1 MKITGKAH
9 VSGLNGEIAYTGVAS
24 PSDQLLSSA
33 GFTKDCE
40 FKEPLI
46 HPGTGERLGG
56 AYAREHIAGD
66 IEFIPV
72 ADATANTLANAK
84 LALDLPDIPFKVTLS
99 GFDHTDLNGD
109 YMCEGPCGI
118 TFAPEGGKCRVRMPL
133 VKYTASGSEATT
145 LTTVI
150 S

>member
-1 MKITGKAH
+1 MKLTGKAH
-9 VSGLNGEIAYTGVAS
+9 VSGLNGEIAYTGVAA

-40 FKEPLI
+40 FKEPLN

-72 ADATANTLANAK
+72 ATAAGNTIANAR
-84 LALDLPDIPFKVTLS
+84 LALDLPDLPFAVTLID
-99 GFDHTDLNGD
+99 FDHADLNGV
-109 YMCEGPCGI
+109 YMCEGPCQI
-118 TFAPEGGKCRVRMPL
+118 TFAPEGGKARVRMPL
-133 VKYTASGSEATT
+133 IKYTAAGSDAAI

-150 S
+150 A